1 MPSVPGLGQIRKD
14 TMRLRINRDRL
25 ADTFRQLVLI
35 DSPSREEG
43 AVADWIKKALKKEVG
58 AEVIEDQSRG
68 QTGSESGNIIARIPG
83 TEKVVPLFFNAHMD
97 TVEPGRGIKIIFKDG
112 IFQSDGTTVLG
123 ADDKAAI
130 AILIETA
137 RLLKEHKVS
146 HGPIEFLF
154 TVCEEIGLLGAKSL
168 DPALLEAK
176 AGYALD
182 SSDPE
187 VLINQAP
194 CAIRFKVRVVGKA
207 AHAGLHPELGIN
219 AIQVAARALAEVP
232 LGRIDEYT
240 TANVGLIHGGKATNI
255 VPEEVELEGEVRSH
269 NPDKLREVQDQVLG
283 TFHRIALDFK
293 PGENQGRENPG
304 LPLIKTEVIDDYPL
318 MSVSEGHPL
327 ITTAVK
333 AAKGLGRKLRL
344 DMTGGGS
351 DANIFNAKGL
361 ATVIMGIGMQNV
373 HTTSEH
379 ISLDDMV
386 ATAELV
392 LEIIGAWGMTDGR

>member
-1 MPSVPGLGQIRKD
+1 MRKD
-14 TMRLRINRDRL
+14 TMRTRINRDRL

-43 AVADWIKKALKKEVG
+43 AVADWIKGTLKEEIG
-58 AEVIEDQSRG
+58 AEVIEDQSLG
-68 QTGSESGNIIARIPG
+68 QTGSENGNIIARIPG
-83 TEKVVPLFFNAHMD
+83 TEKVVPLFFNAHLD
-97 TVEPGRGIKIIFKDG
+97 TVEPGRGIKIILKDG
-112 IFQSDGTTVLG
+112 IFHSDGSTVLG
-123 ADDKAAI
+123 ADDKAAV
-130 AILIETA
+130 AILIEVA
-137 RLLKEHKVS
+137 RLLKEHRVS

-168 DPALLEAK
+168 DPALLEAR

-194 CAIRFKVRVVGKA
+194 CAIRFKVRIVGKA

-255 VPEEVELEGEVRSH
+255 VPEEVELEGEIRSH
-269 NPDKLREVQDQVLG
+269 NPQKLREVQDRVLG
-283 TFHRIALDFK
+283 TFHRIALDFR
-293 PGENQGRENPG
+293 PVGNPG
-304 LPLIKTEVIDDYPL
+304 LPLVKTEVIDDYPL
-318 MSVSEGHPL
+318 MSVSEEHPL
-327 ITTAVK
+327 ITTAEK

-351 DANIFNAKGL
+351 DANIFNAKGI
-361 ATVIMGIGMQNV
+361 ATVIMGIGMQDV

-379 ISLDDMV
+379 ISLDDMT

-392 LEIIGAWGMTDGR
+392 LEIIEKWGMTDHKR

>member
-1 MPSVPGLGQIRKD
+1 MRKD
-14 TMRLRINRDRL
+14 TMRTRINRDRL

-43 AVADWIKKALKKEVG
+43 AVADWIKGTLKEEIG
-58 AEVIEDQSRG
+58 AEVIEDQSLG
-68 QTGSESGNIIARIPG
+68 QTGSENGNIIARIPG
-83 TEKVVPLFFNAHMD
+83 TEKVVPLFFNAHLD
-97 TVEPGRGIKIIFKDG
+97 TVEPGRGIKIILKDG
-112 IFQSDGTTVLG
+112 IFHSDGSTVLG
-123 ADDKAAI
+123 ADDKAAV
-130 AILIETA
+130 AILIEVA
-137 RLLKEHKVS
+137 RLLKEHRVS
-146 HGPIEFLF
+146 HCPIEFLF

-168 DPALLEAK
+168 DPALLEAR

-194 CAIRFKVRVVGKA
+194 CAIRFKVRIVGKA

-219 AIQVAARALAEVP
+219 AIQVAAMALAEVP

-269 NPDKLREVQDQVLG
+269 NPQKLQEVQDRVLG

-293 PGENQGRENPG
+293 PVENPG

-318 MSVSEGHPL
+318 MSVFEEHPL

-351 DANIFNAKGL
+351 DANIFNAKGI
-361 ATVIMGIGMQNV
+361 ATVIMGIGMQDV

-379 ISLDDMV
+379 ISLDDMT

-392 LEIIGAWGMTDGR
+392 LEIIEKWGMTDHKR

>member
-1 MPSVPGLGQIRKD
+1 MRIRID
-14 TMRLRINRDRL
+14 RDRL
-25 ADTFRQLVLI
+25 ADTFRQLVQM

-43 AVADWIKKALKKEVG
+43 AVADWIKRTLKKEVG
-58 AEVIEDQSRG
+58 ADVIEDQSRN
-68 QTGSESGNIIARIPG
+68 QTGSESGNIIVRIPG
-83 TEKVVPLFFNAHMD
+83 TEKVTPLFFNAHLD
-97 TVEPGRGIKIIFKDG
+97 TVEPGRGIKVIFKDG
-112 IFQSDGTTVLG
+112 VFQSDGTTVLG
-123 ADDKAAI
+123 GDDKAAV
-130 AILIETA
+130 AILIEVA

-187 VLINQAP
+187 ILINQAP
-194 CAIRFKVRVVGKA
+194 CAVRFKIRVVGRA
-207 AHAGLHPELGIN
+207 AHAGLNPELGIN

-232 LGRIDEYT
+232 LGRIDELT
-240 TANVGLIHGGKATNI
+240 TANVGLIRGGKATNI

-269 NPDKLREVQDQVLG
+269 NPRKLREVRDQILEI
-283 TFHRIALDFK
+283 FHRVAQDFG
-293 PGENQGRENPG
+293 PVENAG
-304 LPLIKTEVIDDYPL
+304 LPLIKAEVIDDYPL
-318 MSVSEGHPL
+318 MSVSEEHPL
-327 ITTAVK
+327 VATAEKV
-333 AAKGLGRKLRL
+333 AKELGRKLRPG
-344 DMTGGGS
+344 MTGGGS

-373 HTTSEH
+373 HTTSER

-386 ATAELV
+386 ASAEFV
-392 LEIIGAWGMTDGR
+392 LEIIGKWGKADGR

>member
-1 MPSVPGLGQIRKD
+1 
-14 TMRLRINRDRL
+14 MRLKINRDRL
-25 ADTFRQLVLI
+25 AGTFRQLVLI

-43 AVADWIKKALKKEVG
+43 AVADWVKRTLEEEIG
-58 AEVIEDQSRG
+58 AKIIEDQSRV
-68 QTGSESGNIIARIPG
+68 QTGSESGNIIARIQG
-83 TEKVVPLFFNAHMD
+83 TEKVAPLFFNAHLD
-97 TVEPGRGIKIIFKDG
+97 TVEPGRGIRIIFKDG

-123 ADDKAAI
+123 ADDKAAV
-130 AILIETA
+130 AILIEVA
-137 RLLKEHKVS
+137 RLLKEHRTS
-146 HGPIEFLF
+146 HAPIEFLF

-168 DPALLEAK
+168 DPALLKAR

-182 SSDPE
+182 SGDTE

-194 CAIRFKVRVVGKA
+194 CAIRFKVSVIGKA
-207 AHAGLHPELGIN
+207 AHAGLNPELGIN

-232 LGRIDEYT
+232 LGRIDKYT

-255 VPEEVELEGEVRSH
+255 VPEEVKLEGEVRSH
-269 NPDKLREVQDQVLG
+269 NPRKLKEVQDHVLG

-293 PGENQGRENPG
+293 PVENQGQENHG
-304 LPLIKTEVIDDYPL
+304 LPFIKTEVIDDYSL

-327 ITTAVK
+327 ITTAAK
-333 AAKGLGRKLRL
+333 AAKELGRKLRL

-361 ATVIMGIGMQNV
+361 ATVIMGVGMQNV
-373 HTTSEH
+373 HTTSEY
-379 ISLDDMV
+379 IRLDDMV

-392 LEIIGAWGMTDGR
+392 LEIIGKWGMSDGR

>member
-1 MPSVPGLGQIRKD
+1 LPLVPGLGQIRKN
-14 TMRLRINRDRL
+14 TMRIKINRDRL
-25 ADTFRQLVLI
+25 ADTFRQLVSM

-43 AVADWIKKALKKEVG
+43 AVAGWIKRTLKEEIG
-58 AEVIEDQSRG
+58 AEVIEDQSRD

-83 TEKVVPLFFNAHMD
+83 TEKIVPLFFNAHMD
-97 TVEPGRGIKIIFKDG
+97 TVEPGRGIKIIFNDG
-112 IFQSDGTTVLG
+112 IFRSDGTTVLG

-130 AILIETA
+130 AILVETA
-137 RLLKEHKVS
+137 RLLKEHRVS

-269 NPDKLREVQDQVLG
+269 NPEKLREVQDQILE

-293 PGENQGRENPG
+293 PVENSG
-304 LPLIKTEVIDDYPL
+304 LPLIKTEIIDDYPL

-361 ATVIMGIGMQNV
+361 ATVVMGIGMQNV

-379 ISLDDMV
+379 IRLDDMV
-386 ATAELV
+386 AAAELV
-392 LEIIGAWGMTDGR
+392 LKIIRKWGMSDGR

>member
-1 MPSVPGLGQIRKD
+1 
-14 TMRLRINRDRL
+14 MRLKINRDRL
-25 ADTFRQLVLI
+25 ADTFRQLVSI

-43 AVADWIKKALKKEVG
+43 AVADWIKRTLKEEVG
-58 AEVIEDQSRG
+58 AEVTEDQSRG
-68 QTGSESGNIIARIPG
+68 QTGSESGNIIVRIPE
-83 TEKVVPLFFNAHMD
+83 TEKLVPLFFNAHLD
-97 TVEPGRGIKIIFKDG
+97 TVEPGRGIKIIFKDE

-168 DPALLEAK
+168 DPDLLEAK

-194 CAIRFKVRVVGKA
+194 CAIRFNVRVVGKA

-269 NPDKLREVQDQVLG
+269 NPEKLQEVQDQILE
-283 TFHRIALDFK
+283 TFHRIALDFEQ
-293 PGENQGRENPG
+293 GENQGRENPG
-304 LPLIKTEVIDDYPL
+304 LPLIKTEIIDDYPL
-318 MSVSEGHPL
+318 MLVSEEHPL

-333 AAKGLGRKLRL
+333 AAMGLGRKLRL

-361 ATVIMGIGMQNV
+361 ATVVMGIGMQNV

-392 LEIIGAWGMTDGR
+392 LEIIGAWGMPDHKR

>member
-1 MPSVPGLGQIRKD
+1 MRKD
-14 TMRLRINRDRL
+14 IMRLIINRDRL
-25 ADTFRQLVLI
+25 ADTFRQLVST

-43 AVADWIKKALKKEVG
+43 AVADWIKTTLKEEIR
-58 AEVIEDQSRG
+58 ADVIEDESRN
-68 QTGSESGNIIARIPG
+68 QTGSESGNIIVRIPG
-83 TEKVVPLFFNAHMD
+83 TEKVVPLFFNAHLD
-97 TVEPGRGIKIIFKDG
+97 TVEPGRGIKVIFKDG
-112 IFQSDGTTVLG
+112 VFQSDGTTVLG
-123 ADDKAAI
+123 SDDKAAV
-130 AILIETA
+130 AILIEVA
-137 RLLKEHKVS
+137 RLLKEHRVS

-168 DPALLEAK
+168 DPALLEAR

-182 SSDPE
+182 SSDTE

-194 CAIRFKVRVVGKA
+194 CAIRFKVRVIGKA
-207 AHAGLHPELGIN
+207 AHAGLNPELGIN
-219 AIQVAARALAEVP
+219 AIQVAARALAEIP

-269 NPDKLREVQDQVLG
+269 NPRKLKEVQDQVLE

-293 PGENQGRENPG
+293 PWENQGQRNSG

-318 MSVSEGHPL
+318 MSVPEEHPL
-327 ITTAVK
+327 ITTAAK
-333 AAKGLGRKLRL
+333 AAKELGRKLRL

-361 ATVIMGIGMQNV
+361 TAVVMGVGMQDV

-392 LEIIGAWGMTDGR
+392 LEIIRAWGMTEGR

>member
-1 MPSVPGLGQIRKD
+1 MRIRID
-14 TMRLRINRDRL
+14 RDRL
-25 ADTFRQLVLI
+25 ADTFRQLVQM

-43 AVADWIKKALKKEVG
+43 AVADWIKRTLKKEVG
-58 AEVIEDQSRG
+58 ADVIEDQSRN
-68 QTGSESGNIIARIPG
+68 QTGSESGNIIVRIPG
-83 TEKVVPLFFNAHMD
+83 TEKVTPLFFNAHLD
-97 TVEPGRGIKIIFKDG
+97 TVEPGRGIKVIFKDG

-123 ADDKAAI
+123 GDDKAAV
-130 AILIETA
+130 AILIEVA
-137 RLLKEHKVS
+137 RLLKEYRVS

-187 VLINQAP
+187 ILINQAP
-194 CAIRFKVRVVGKA
+194 CAVRFKIRVVGRA
-207 AHAGLHPELGIN
+207 AHAGLNPELGIN

-232 LGRIDEYT
+232 LGRIDELT
-240 TANVGLIHGGKATNI
+240 TANVGLIRGGKATNI

-269 NPDKLREVQDQVLG
+269 NPRKLREVRDQILEI
-283 TFHRIALDFK
+283 FHRVAQDFG
-293 PGENQGRENPG
+293 PVENAG
-304 LPLIKTEVIDDYPL
+304 LPLIKAEVIDDYPL
-318 MSVSEGHPL
+318 MSVSEEHPL
-327 ITTAVK
+327 VATAEKV
-333 AAKGLGRKLRL
+333 AKELGRKLRPG
-344 DMTGGGS
+344 MTGGGS

-373 HTTSEH
+373 HTTSER

-386 ATAELV
+386 ASAEFV
-392 LEIIGAWGMTDGR
+392 LEIIGKWGKADGR

>member
-1 MPSVPGLGQIRKD
+1 
-14 TMRLRINRDRL
+14 MRLRINRDRL

-35 DSPSREEG
+35 DSPSREER
-43 AVADWIKKALKKEVG
+43 AVADWIKKTLKEEVG
-58 AEVIEDQSRG
+58 AELIEDQSHS

-97 TVEPGRGIKIIFKDG
+97 TVEPGRGIKIILKDG
-112 IFQSDGTTVLG
+112 IFHSDGTTVLG
-123 ADDKAAI
+123 ADDKASVS
-130 AILIETA
+130 ILIEVA
-137 RLLKEHKVS
+137 RLLEEHRVS

-168 DPALLEAK
+168 DPALLEARV
-176 AGYALD
+176 GYALD
-182 SSDPE
+182 SSDPD

-194 CAIRFKVRVVGKA
+194 CAIRFKVRIVGKA
-207 AHAGLHPELGIN
+207 AHAGLHPELGMN
-219 AIQVAARALAEVP
+219 AIQLAAKALAELP
-232 LGRIDEYT
+232 IGRIDEYT

-255 VPEEVELEGEVRSH
+255 VPAEVELEGEVRSH
-269 NPDKLREVQDQVLG
+269 NPQKLKEVRDQILG

-293 PGENQGRENPG
+293 PGGNRCRGNSA

-318 MSVSEGHPL
+318 MSVSEEHPL

-333 AAKGLGRKLRL
+333 AAKELGRKLRL
-344 DMTGGGS
+344 NMTGGGS
-351 DANIFNAKGL
+351 DANILNAKGF
-361 ATVIMGIGMQNV
+361 ATVIMGVGMQNV

-392 LEIIGAWGMTDGR
+392 MEIIGKWGMSDHKR

>member
-1 MPSVPGLGQIRKD
+1 
-14 TMRLRINRDRL
+14 MRLTINRARL
-25 ADTFRQLVLI
+25 ADTFRQLVLM
-35 DSPSREEG
+35 DSPSKEEG
-43 AVADWIKKALKKEVG
+43 VVADWIKRTLKEEIG
-58 AEVIEDQSRG
+58 AEVIEDQSSG
-68 QTGSESGNIIARIPG
+68 KTGSESGNIIARIQG
-83 TEKVVPLFFNAHMD
+83 TEKVAPLFFNAHMD
-97 TVEPGRGIKIIFKDG
+97 TVEPGRGIKIIFKDD
-112 IFQSDGTTVLG
+112 IFRSDGTTVLG
-123 ADDKAAI
+123 ADDKSAI
-130 AILIETA
+130 AVLIETA
-137 RLLKEHKVS
+137 RLLKEYRVS

-168 DPALLEAK
+168 DPSLLEAR

-194 CAIRFKVRVVGKA
+194 CAIRFKVRVIGKA

-219 AIQVAARALAEVP
+219 AIQFAARALAEVP
-232 LGRIDEYT
+232 LGRIDKYT

-255 VPEEVELEGEVRSH
+255 IPEEVELEGEVRSH
-269 NPDKLREVQDQVLG
+269 NPKKLREIQDQILG
-283 TFHRIALDFK
+283 IFHRIALDFK
-293 PGENQGRENPG
+293 PGRNSG

-318 MSVSEGHPL
+318 MSVSEEHPL
-327 ITTAVK
+327 ITTASK

-373 HTTSEH
+373 HTTSEY
-379 ISLDDMV
+379 ICLNDMA
-386 ATAELV
+386 ATAELI
-392 LEIIGAWGMTDGR
+392 LKIIEKWGMAERR

>member
-1 MPSVPGLGQIRKD
+1 MRND
-14 TMRLRINRDRL
+14 MMRLRINRDRL
-25 ADTFRQLVLI
+25 ADTFRQLVSI

-43 AVADWIKKALKKEVG
+43 AVADWIKRTLKKEIG

-68 QTGSESGNIIARIPG
+68 QTGSESGNIIVRIPG
-83 TEKVVPLFFNAHMD
+83 TEKMVPLFFNAHLD
-97 TVEPGRGIKIIFKDG
+97 TVEPGRGIKIILKDG
-112 IFQSDGTTVLG
+112 VFQSDGTTVLG

-130 AILIETA
+130 AILIEAA
-137 RLLKEHKVS
+137 RLLKEHNVS

-168 DPALLEAK
+168 DPSLLEAR

-194 CAIRFKVRVVGKA
+194 CAIRFKVRVIGKA
-207 AHAGLHPELGIN
+207 VHAGLHPELGIN

-269 NPDKLREVQDQVLG
+269 NPEKLREVQDQVLE

-293 PGENQGRENPG
+293 PVKNPG

-318 MSVSEGHPL
+318 MSVSEEHPL

-361 ATVIMGIGMQNV
+361 ATVVMGIGMQNV

-379 ISLDDMV
+379 IRLDDMV

-392 LEIIGAWGMTDGR
+392 LEIIGKWGMTDHKL

>member
-1 MPSVPGLGQIRKD
+1 
-14 TMRLRINRDRL
+14 MRLIINRDRL
-25 ADTFRQLVLI
+25 ADTFRKLVLM

-43 AVADWIKKALKKEVG
+43 VVADWIKRTLKEEIG
-58 AEVIEDQSRG
+58 AEVIEDQSRS
-68 QTGSESGNIIARIPG
+68 QTGSESGNIIASIQG

-123 ADDKAAI
+123 ADDKAAL

-137 RLLKEHKVS
+137 RLLKEHRVS

-168 DPALLEAK
+168 DPALLEAR

-269 NPDKLREVQDQVLG
+269 NPEKLREVQDQVLG

-293 PGENQGRENPG
+293 PGGNPG

-318 MSVSEGHPL
+318 MSVSEEHPL
-327 ITTAVK
+327 ITTAAK

-351 DANIFNAKGL
+351 DANILNARGF

-379 ISLDDMV
+379 IRLDDMV

-392 LEIIGAWGMTDGR
+392 LEIIGKWGMTDGR

>member
-1 MPSVPGLGQIRKD
+1 
-14 TMRLRINRDRL
+14 MRIKINRDRL
-25 ADTFRQLVLI
+25 ADTFRQLVSM

-43 AVADWIKKALKKEVG
+43 AVAGWIKRTLKEEIG
-58 AEVIEDQSRG
+58 AEVIEDQSRD

-83 TEKVVPLFFNAHMD
+83 TEKIVPLFFNAHMD
-97 TVEPGRGIKIIFKDG
+97 TVEPGRGIKIIFNDG
-112 IFQSDGTTVLG
+112 IFRSDGTTVLG

-130 AILIETA
+130 AILVETA
-137 RLLKEHKVS
+137 RLLKEHRVS

-269 NPDKLREVQDQVLG
+269 NPEKLREVQDQILE

-293 PGENQGRENPG
+293 PVENSG
-304 LPLIKTEVIDDYPL
+304 LPLIKTEIIDDYPL

-361 ATVIMGIGMQNV
+361 ATVVMGIGMQNV

-379 ISLDDMV
+379 IRLDDMV
-386 ATAELV
+386 AAAELV
-392 LEIIGAWGMTDGR
+392 LKIIRKWGMSDGR

>member
-1 MPSVPGLGQIRKD
+1 MPLVPGLGQIRKN
-14 TMRLRINRDRL
+14 TMRIKINRDRL
-25 ADTFRQLVLI
+25 ADTFRQLVSM

-43 AVADWIKKALKKEVG
+43 AVAGWIKRTLKEEIG
-58 AEVIEDQSRG
+58 AEVIEDQSRD

-83 TEKVVPLFFNAHMD
+83 TEKIVPLFFNAHMD
-97 TVEPGRGIKIIFKDG
+97 TVEPGRGIKIIFNDG
-112 IFQSDGTTVLG
+112 IFRSDGTTVLG

-130 AILIETA
+130 AILVETA
-137 RLLKEHKVS
+137 RLLKEHRVS

-269 NPDKLREVQDQVLG
+269 NPEKLREVQDQILE

-293 PGENQGRENPG
+293 PVENSG
-304 LPLIKTEVIDDYPL
+304 LPLIKTEIIDDYPL

-361 ATVIMGIGMQNV
+361 ATVVMGIGMQNV

-379 ISLDDMV
+379 IRLDDMV
-386 ATAELV
+386 AAAELV
-392 LEIIGAWGMTDGR
+392 LKIIRKWGMSDGR

>member
-1 MPSVPGLGQIRKD
+1 
-14 TMRLRINRDRL
+14 MRLRINRDRL

-43 AVADWIKKALKKEVG
+43 AVADWIKRTLKEEIG

-83 TEKVVPLFFNAHMD
+83 TEKVVPLFFNAHLD
-97 TVEPGRGIKIIFKDG
+97 TVEPGRGIKIILKDG
-112 IFQSDGTTVLG
+112 IFHSDGSTVLG
-123 ADDKAAI
+123 ADDKAAV
-130 AILIETA
+130 AILIEVA
-137 RLLKEHKVS
+137 RLLKEHRVS

-154 TVCEEIGLLGAKSL
+154 TACEEIGLLGAKSL
-168 DPALLEAK
+168 DPALLEAR

-269 NPDKLREVQDQVLG
+269 NPKKLREVQDQILG
-283 TFHRIALDFK
+283 IFHRITLDFK
-293 PGENQGRENPG
+293 SGRNSG
-304 LPLIKTEVIDDYPL
+304 LPLIETEVIDDYPL
-318 MSVSEGHPL
+318 MSVSEEHPL

-333 AAKGLGRKLRL
+333 AAKELGRKLRL

-361 ATVIMGIGMQNV
+361 ATVIMGIGMQDV

-379 ISLDDMV
+379 ISLDDMM

-392 LEIIGAWGMTDGR
+392 LEIIGAWKKISW

>member
-1 MPSVPGLGQIRKD
+1 
-14 TMRLRINRDRL
+14 MRLIINRVRL
-25 ADTFRQLVLI
+25 ADTFRQLVLM

-43 AVADWIKKALKKEVG
+43 VVAEWIKRTLKEEIG
-58 AEVIEDQSRG
+58 AEVIEDQSSG
-68 QTGSESGNIIARIPG
+68 KTGSESGNIIARIQG
-83 TEKVVPLFFNAHMD
+83 TEKVAPLFFNAHMD
-97 TVEPGRGIKIIFKDG
+97 TVEPGRGIKIIFEDG
-112 IFQSDGTTVLG
+112 IFHSDGTTVLG

-130 AILIETA
+130 AVLIETA
-137 RLLKEHKVS
+137 RLLKEYRVS

-168 DPALLEAK
+168 DPALLEAR

-194 CAIRFKVRVVGKA
+194 CAIRFKVRVIGKA

-232 LGRIDEYT
+232 LGRIDKYT

-255 VPEEVELEGEVRSH
+255 IPEEVELEGEVRSH
-269 NPDKLREVQDQVLG
+269 NPKKLREVQDQVLG
-283 TFHRIALDFK
+283 IFHRIALDFK
-293 PGENQGRENPG
+293 SGRNSG
-304 LPLIKTEVIDDYPL
+304 LPLIKTEVVDDYPL
-318 MSVSEGHPL
+318 MSVSEEHPL
-327 ITTAVK
+327 ITTAAK

-351 DANIFNAKGL
+351 DANIFNAKGF
-361 ATVIMGIGMQNV
+361 AAVIMGIGMQNV

-379 ISLDDMV
+379 IRLDDMA
-386 ATAELV
+386 ATTELI
-392 LEIIGAWGMTDGR
+392 LEIIGKWGYD

>member
-1 MPSVPGLGQIRKD
+1 MRIRID
-14 TMRLRINRDRL
+14 RDRL
-25 ADTFRQLVLI
+25 ADTFRQLVQM

-43 AVADWIKKALKKEVG
+43 AVADWIKRTLKKEVG
-58 AEVIEDQSRG
+58 ADVIEDQSRN
-68 QTGSESGNIIARIPG
+68 QTGSESGNIIVRIPG
-83 TEKVVPLFFNAHMD
+83 TEKVTPLFFNAHLD
-97 TVEPGRGIKIIFKDG
+97 TVEPGRGIKVIFKDG
-112 IFQSDGTTVLG
+112 VFQSDGTTVLG
-123 ADDKAAI
+123 GDDKAAV
-130 AILIETA
+130 AILIEVA

-187 VLINQAP
+187 ILINQAP
-194 CAIRFKVRVVGKA
+194 CAVRFKIRVVGRA
-207 AHAGLHPELGIN
+207 AHAGLNPELGIN

-232 LGRIDEYT
+232 LGRIDELT
-240 TANVGLIHGGKATNI
+240 TANVGLIRGGKATNI

-269 NPDKLREVQDQVLG
+269 NPRKLREVRDQILEI
-283 TFHRIALDFK
+283 FHRVAQDFG
-293 PGENQGRENPG
+293 PVENAG
-304 LPLIKTEVIDDYPL
+304 LPLIKAEVVDDYPL
-318 MSVSEGHPL
+318 MSVSEEHPL
-327 ITTAVK
+327 VATAEKV
-333 AAKGLGRKLRL
+333 AKELGRKLRPG
-344 DMTGGGS
+344 MTGGGS

-373 HTTSEH
+373 HTTSER

-386 ATAELV
+386 ASAEFV
-392 LEIIGAWGMTDGR
+392 LEIIGKWGKADGR

>member
-1 MPSVPGLGQIRKD
+1 MCLK
-14 TMRLRINRDRL
+14 INRDRL
-25 ADTFRQLVLI
+25 ADTFRQIVSI

-43 AVADWIKKALKKEVG
+43 AVADWIKRTLKEEIG

-83 TEKVVPLFFNAHMD
+83 TKKVAPLFFNAHLD
-97 TVEPGRGIKIIFKDG
+97 TVEPGRGIKVIFKDG

-137 RLLKEHKVS
+137 RLLKEHRVS

-168 DPALLEAK
+168 NPALLEAR

-194 CAIRFKVRVVGKA
+194 GAIRFKVRVVGKA

-219 AIQVAARALAEVP
+219 AIQVAAKALAEVP

-240 TANVGLIHGGKATNI
+240 TANVGVIHGGKATNI

-269 NPDKLREVQDQVLG
+269 NPEKLREVQDQVLE
-283 TFHRIALDFK
+283 TFHRIAMDFK
-293 PGENQGRENPG
+293 PVENSG

-318 MSVSEGHPL
+318 MSVSEEHPL
-327 ITTAVK
+327 ITTAMK
-333 AAKGLGRKLRL
+333 AAKGLGRNLRL
-344 DMTGGGS
+344 EMTGGGS

-361 ATVIMGIGMQNV
+361 ATVVMGIGMQDV

-386 ATAELV
+386 AAAELV
-392 LEIIGAWGMTDGR
+392 LEIIRMNG

>member
-1 MPSVPGLGQIRKD
+1 
-14 TMRLRINRDRL
+14 MRSRINRDRL
-25 ADTFRQLVLI
+25 ADTFRQLVLM

-43 AVADWIKKALKKEVG
+43 AVADWIKRTLKEEIG

-83 TEKVVPLFFNAHMD
+83 AEKVVPLFFNAHMD

-137 RLLKEHKVS
+137 RLLKEHRVS

-154 TVCEEIGLLGAKSL
+154 TVCEEIGLLGAKLL

-219 AIQVAARALAEVP
+219 AIQVAARALAEIP

-269 NPDKLREVQDQVLG
+269 NPEKLKEVQDQILE

-293 PGENQGRENPG
+293 LMENPG
-304 LPLIKTEVIDDYPL
+304 LPLIKTKIIDDYPL
-318 MSVSEGHPL
+318 MSVSEVHPL
-327 ITTAVK
+327 ITTAAK
-333 AAKGLGRKLRL
+333 AAKGLGRNLRL

-361 ATVIMGIGMQNV
+361 ATVVMGIGMQNV

-386 ATAELV
+386 DAAELV
-392 LEIIGAWGMTDGR
+392 LEIIRMKR

>member
-1 MPSVPGLGQIRKD
+1 MI
-14 TMRLRINRDRL
+14 TMHKRINRDRL
-25 ADTFRQLVLI
+25 AATFRQLVSI

-43 AVADWIKKALKKEVG
+43 AVADWIKRTLEEEIG
-58 AEVIEDQSRG
+58 AEVTEDQSRG

-83 TEKVVPLFFNAHMD
+83 TEKIIAPLFFNAHMD
-97 TVEPGRGIKIIFKDG
+97 TVEPGRGITIILKDG
-112 IFQSDGTTVLG
+112 VFQSDGTTVLG

-137 RLLKEHKVS
+137 RLLKEHRVS

-168 DPALLEAK
+168 DPALLEAR

-194 CAIRFKVRVVGKA
+194 CAIRFKVRIIGKA

-232 LGRIDEYT
+232 LGRIDKYT

-255 VPEEVELEGEVRSH
+255 VPEEVDLEGEVRSH
-269 NPDKLREVQDQVLG
+269 NPEKLREVLNHILE

-293 PGENQGRENPG
+293 PVENPG
-304 LPLIKTEVIDDYPL
+304 LPLIKTEIIDDYPL

-327 ITTAVK
+327 ITTAMK
-333 AAKGLGRKLRL
+333 AAKRLGRKLIL

-361 ATVIMGIGMQNV
+361 ATVVMGIGMQNV

-379 ISLDDMV
+379 IRLDDMV
-386 ATAELV
+386 ASTELV
-392 LEIIGAWGMTDGR
+392 LEIIRIKR

>member
-1 MPSVPGLGQIRKD
+1 MHI
-14 TMRLRINRDRL
+14 RINRDRL
-25 ADTFRQLVLI
+25 ADTFRQLVSL

-43 AVADWIKKALKKEVG
+43 AVADWIKRTLKEEIR
-58 AEVIEDQSRG
+58 ADVIEDQSRN
-68 QTGSESGNIIARIPG
+68 QTGSESGNIIVRIPG
-83 TEKVVPLFFNAHMD
+83 AEKVVPLFFNAHLD
-97 TVEPGRGIKIIFKDG
+97 TVEPGRGIKAIFKDG

-123 ADDKAAI
+123 SDDKAAV
-130 AILIETA
+130 AILIEVA
-137 RLLKEHKVS
+137 RLLKEHRVS

-168 DPALLEAK
+168 DPALLEAR

-182 SSDPE
+182 LSDTE
-187 VLINQAP
+187 VLTNQAP

-207 AHAGLHPELGIN
+207 AHAGLNPELGIN
-219 AIQVAARALAEVP
+219 AIQVAARALAEIP

-269 NPDKLREVQDQVLG
+269 DPQRLREVQDQVLG
-283 TFHRIALDFK
+283 TFHRVAQDFGQ
-293 PGENQGRENPG
+293 GENRGRSKSG

-318 MSVSEGHPL
+318 MSVSGEHPL
-327 ITTAVK
+327 ITTAEK

-361 ATVIMGIGMQNV
+361 ATVIMGIGMQDI

-386 ATAELV
+386 ATAEFV
-392 LEIIGAWGMTDGR
+392 LEIIRVWNPGPKKVRDD

>member
-1 MPSVPGLGQIRKD
+1 
-14 TMRLRINRDRL
+14 
-25 ADTFRQLVLI
+25 
-35 DSPSREEG
+35 
-43 AVADWIKKALKKEVG
+43 
-58 AEVIEDQSRG
+58 
-68 QTGSESGNIIARIPG
+68 
-83 TEKVVPLFFNAHMD
+83 
-97 TVEPGRGIKIIFKDG
+97 
-112 IFQSDGTTVLG
+112 TVLG

-137 RLLKEHKVS
+137 RLLKEHRVS

-269 NPDKLREVQDQVLG
+269 NPEKLREVQEQVLG

-293 PGENQGRENPG
+293 PVENSG

-318 MSVSEGHPL
+318 MSVSEKHPL
-327 ITTAVK
+327 ITTAAK

-361 ATVIMGIGMQNV
+361 ATVVMGIGMQNV

-392 LEIIGAWGMTDGR
+392 LEIIGKWGMSDHKP